1 MTPNMTALIKLA
13 ILNIH
18 FGLFCLLKR
27 ESVNSMFPFAKRD
40 ISEWDL
46 RYETE
51 NY

>member
-1 MTPNMTALIKLA
+1 MTALIKLA

-18 FGLFCLLKR
+18 FGILCLLKR